1 MSNFERKKTTPC
13 AGCMQAIKWVPVIF
27 IASVIVWSYYAY
39 VVQLCIL
46 AIENTFEKIVFL
58 IFYHIIC
65 VLFFWSYWSTV
76 FTPVGTVPSNWR
88 IPESEIER
96 LFRAESQ
103 EQQKRILENFAK
115 DLPVTNRTLNG
126 SVRFCDKCK
135 IIKPDRAHHCSV
147 CGTCVLKM
155 DHHCPWVNNCVN
167 FTNYKFFVLFLG
179 YALLYCLYVSLTS
192 LEYFIRFWRGE
203 LTSGMGRFHILFLFF
218 VSIMFAI
225 SLVSLF
231 GYHIYLVLM
240 NRTTLEAFRAPIFRI
255 GGADKNGFNLG
266 KYANFQ
272 EVFGDNWKLWFLP
285 VYTSMGDGRQYPT
298 SSQQLLSPTTY
309 HSMDDTRNRP
319 ELQPTDKLIN
329 TATTDAIMNSTKND
343 DQHLSTIVIDMNHD
357 QYDLNN
363 SNGGGGGVGGVVVD
377 GEGVVTPNGNVIL
390 NMDMLNANNTT
401 NFDTNSNSTAVNNVV
416 EIHART

>member
-1 MSNFERKKTTPC
+1 MSNYERKKTTPC
-13 AGCMQAIKWVPVIF
+13 AGCLQAIKWIPVIF
-27 IASVIVWSYYAY
+27 IGSVIVWSYYAY

-46 AIENTFEKIVFL
+46 AIENMFEKVIFL
-58 IFYHIIC
+58 IFYHVIC
-65 VLFFWSYWSTV
+65 ALFFWSYWATV
-76 FTPVGTVPSNWR
+76 FTPVGTVPPNWR

-96 LFRAESQ
+96 LFRAENQ

-167 FTNYKFFVLFLG
+167 FTNYKYFVLFLG
-179 YALLYCLYVSLTS
+179 YALLYCLYVALTS

-218 VSIMFAI
+218 VSLMFAI

-255 GGADKNGFNLG
+255 GGPDKNGFHLG
-266 KYANFQ
+266 KNANFQ
-272 EVFGDNWKLWFLP
+272 EVFGDNWKLWFFP
-285 VYTSMGDGRQYPT
+285 VYTSMGDGLQYPT
-298 SSQQLLSPTTY
+298 LNQHHPNPTSY
-309 HSMDDTRNRP
+309 HSMDDTRNRL
-319 ELQPTDKLIN
+319 EVQPTDKLIN
-329 TATTDAIMNSTKND
+329 KEPTTTTEAVSSSSPNND
-343 DQHLSTIVIDMNHD
+343 EQQLRNIVIDMNHAHIASSSD
-357 QYDLNN
+357 
-363 SNGGGGGVGGVVVD
+363 GGGD
-377 GEGVVTPNGNVIL
+377 ATSAACLPNGNIAIDMDNL
-390 NMDMLNANNTT
+390 NTD
-401 NFDTNSNSTAVNNVV
+401 SNSLSTSFNNVV
-416 EIHART
+416 EIHPRT